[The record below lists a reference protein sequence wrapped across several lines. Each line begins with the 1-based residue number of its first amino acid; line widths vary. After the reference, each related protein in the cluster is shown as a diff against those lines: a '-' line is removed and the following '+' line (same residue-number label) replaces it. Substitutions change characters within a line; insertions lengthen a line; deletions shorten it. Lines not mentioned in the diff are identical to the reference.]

1 MPTSPTI
8 LIVDDEE
15 VVREALCDILDLY
28 GYATATAE
36 NAAAALTV
44 FPRLCAEPG
53 VHIVI
58 LDLMMPGINGIE
70 AMRKL
75 AEIDANA
82 RFILSSGFDRAEVLD
97 RFNLADGDLTQ
108 VHFLQ
113 KPYTMAAVAEMVAAC
128 QAA

>member
-1 MPTSPTI
+1 MLSSPPI

-15 VVREALCDILDLY
+15 VVREALVDILDLY
-28 GYATATAE
+28 GYAAVTAE
-36 NAAAALTV
+36 NAAAALAL
-44 FPRLCAEPG
+44 FPSLCAEPG
-53 VHIVI
+53 VHVVI
-58 LDLMMPGINGIE
+58 IDLMMPGINGIE

-75 AEIDANA
+75 AEIDADA

-97 RFNLADGDLTQ
+97 RFNLADSDLSQ

-113 KPYTMAAVAEMVAAC
+113 KPYTMAAVAELVAAC